1 MNASQSGTTRPV
13 RRAGLVDQA
22 AARFTD
28 EVTSGRWAVGER
40 IPTEPELVEQFGV
53 GRNTVREALQSLV
66 HAGVL
71 SREQG
76 RGTFVISDSALTGPL
91 ERGLAGGSRR
101 DYLELRLALD
111 STAAQLAA
119 HRRTDA
125 DVVVLREL
133 RDAREASRQGGDAVE
148 KADADLALHRAVV
161 AATHNPLYLQLY
173 ASMTAVFAA
182 HMRDEDAEDH
192 ADPAGEERSRRH
204 HHDLVEAVAEQD
216 PARAVGAVAAIFE
229 PYMR

>member
-1 MNASQSGTTRPV
+1 MNAEQSGTGRPL

-40 IPTEPELVEQFGV
+40 IPTEPALAEEFGV

-66 HAGVL
+66 HAGLL

-111 STAAQLAA
+111 STAARLAA
-119 HRRTDA
+119 QRRTDA
-125 DVVVLREL
+125 DVTTLREL
-133 RDAREASRQGGDAVE
+133 RDRRERSRETGDPVV
-148 KADADLALHRAVV
+148 KADADVALHRAVV

-173 ASMTAVFAA
+173 TSMTAVFAA
-182 HMRDEDAEDH
+182 HMRDEDD
-192 ADPAGEERSRRH
+192 ADEELSRRH
-204 HHDLVEAVAEQD
+204 HHDLVEAIAEQD
-216 PARAVGAVAAIFE
+216 AARAADLVRAIFD
-229 PYMR
+229 PHMR